1 MKKSLFFSIVMLMFT
16 FVSSSF
22 TVASETEVAN
32 QKGTMITVTTDANG
46 EIADID
52 GVNEVCWNIRDL
64 SGYTNIRNK
73 PNGKVCMRLK
83 ANTQYI
89 STPTASRTAG
99 CTSRLS
105 ITFAKAI
112 GCDSTAPAQAPIG
125 LRAASFLP

>member
-1 MKKSLFFSIVMLMFT
+1 MLMFA

-22 TVASETEVAN
+22 TVSNESEAASQE
-32 QKGTMITVTTDANG
+32 GTMITVTTDANG
-46 EIADID
+46 EIADIE

-83 ANTQYI
+83 ANTQYNI
-89 STPTASRTAG
+89 YTNGIETAG
-99 CTSRLS
+99 CTSRPS
-105 ITFAKAI
+105 ITFARAI
-112 GCDSTAPAQAPIG
+112 GCDSTAPAQALIG